1 MSAAH
6 ITGWGRTP
14 VSNARLARPRLAE
27 QITDEL
33 TRSGPRGVIARGL
46 GRSYGDPAQNAGGT
60 VIDMTGL
67 SGITEFD
74 PATGIATALA
84 GTSLGDLMRW
94 LIPLGW
100 FVPVTP
106 GTRHVT
112 VGGAI
117 ANDIHGKN
125 HHVVGAWGRHVT
137 AMTLVTPAAGPV
149 TVTPESDP
157 DLFWATIGGSGL
169 TGVILDATFRM
180 KRIPTSTIV
189 ADTDKT
195 DDAASVMELMTS
207 GDADYE
213 FSVAW
218 IDLSSTGAKLGRSV
232 LERGRFAEIDE
243 LPDDQQDDPFAYAP
257 RELLTMPFVAPG
269 KLLNPLSVRA
279 LNEGWFLK
287 SPRRRRGRLLTIP
300 WYFHPLDMF
309 RHWNRGYGPAGLLQW
324 QVVVPL
330 GAEETLHRVISELA
344 VNQVASI
351 VNVLKRFGPG
361 DPGFLSFPREGWT
374 LSVDLAAEVTRA
386 APVLDRLDAWVLDAG
401 GRHYLAKDSRMRP
414 ETFAA
419 GYPDLERFRTVRD
432 RVDPEHVLRSDLA
445 RRLGLV

>member
-1 MSAAH
+1 MTRPEV
-6 ITGWGRTP
+6 TGWGRTP
-14 VSNARLARPRLAE
+14 PSTARVLRPARPDQVVAAVTE
-27 QITDEL
+27 AGT
-33 TRSGPRGVIARGL
+33 RGVIPRGL

-60 VIDMTGL
+60 VVDMTDV
-67 SGITEFD
+67 SGITAFD
-74 PATGIATALA
+74 RDAGTVTALG

-94 LIPLGW
+94 LIPEGW

-125 HHVVGAWGRHVT
+125 HHVVGSWGRHLH
-137 AMTLVTPAAGPV
+137 AMTLATPGRGV
-149 TVTPESDP
+149 LTVTPETEP
-157 DLFWATIGGSGL
+157 DLFWATVGGIGL
-169 TGVILDATFRM
+169 TGVILDATFALH
-180 KRIPTSTIV
+180 RIATSSIV

-195 DDAASVMELMTS
+195 RTAEAVMDLMTS

-213 FSVAW
+213 YSVAW
-218 IDLSSTGAKLGRSV
+218 IDLSSTGSRLGRSV

-243 LPDDQQDDPFAYAP
+243 LPPEHREDPLAYAP
-257 RELLTMPFVAPG
+257 RELLTMPVVAPRG
-269 KLLNPLSVRA
+269 LLNPLAVKA
-279 LNEGWFLK
+279 LNEAWYRK
-287 SPRRRRGRLLTIP
+287 SPRMRRGRLLTIP
-300 WYFHPLDMF
+300 WFFHPLDMF

-330 GAEETLHRVISELA
+330 GEEETLHRVIAELA
-344 VNQVASI
+344 ATQVASI

-386 APVLDRLDAWVLDAG
+386 APVLDRIDRWVLEAG

-419 GYPDLERFRTVRD
+419 GYPRLDEFDAVRD
-432 RVDPEHVLRSDLA
+432 SVDPERVLRSDLA

>member
-1 MSAAH
+1 MSPSTV
-6 ITGWGRTP
+6 TGWGRTP
-14 VSNARLARPRLAE
+14 PSTARLLRPSRPDQVVEMVADAG
-27 QITDEL
+27 T
-33 TRSGPRGVIARGL
+33 RGVIPRGL

-60 VIDMTGL
+60 VLDMTGL
-67 SGITEFD
+67 SAITAFD
-74 PATGIATALA
+74 RTAGVVTALG

-94 LIPLGW
+94 LIPEGW

-125 HHVVGAWGRHVT
+125 HHVVGSWGRHVT
-137 AMTLVTPAAGPV
+137 SMTLATPARGVV
-149 TVTPESDP
+149 TVTPDRDA
-157 DLFWATIGGSGL
+157 DLFWATVGGLGL
-169 TGVILDATFRM
+169 TGVIVDATFSLH
-180 KRIPTSTIV
+180 RIATSSIV

-195 DDAASVMELMTS
+195 HTAEAVMDLMTS
-207 GDADYE
+207 GDAAYE
-213 FSVAW
+213 YSVAW
-218 IDLSSTGAKLGRSV
+218 IDLSSTGSRLGRSV
-232 LERGRFAEIDE
+232 LERGRFAEVDE
-243 LPDDQQDDPFAYAP
+243 LPAEQQHDPLAYEP
-257 RELLTMPFVAPG
+257 RELLAMPVVAPRG
-269 KLLNPLSVRA
+269 LLNPLAVRA
-279 LNEGWFLK
+279 LNEAWYLK
-287 SPRRRRGRLLTIP
+287 SPRQRRGRLLTIP

-330 GAEETLHRVISELA
+330 GQEETLHRIIAELA
-344 VNQVASI
+344 ATQVASI

-386 APVLDRLDAWVLDAG
+386 APVLDRIDRWVLEAG

-419 GYPDLERFRTVRD
+419 GYPRLDEFNAVRAT
-432 RVDPEHVLRSDLA
+432 VDPDHVLRSDLA

>member
-1 MSAAH
+1 MTGPL

-14 VSNARLARPRLAE
+14 TSTGRLVRAEHTREIIDQLANP
-27 QITDEL
+27 T
-33 TRSGPRGVIARGL
+33 SRGMIARGL

-67 SGITEFD
+67 SGISSFD
-74 PATGIATALA
+74 EDTGIVTALA

-94 LIPLGW
+94 LIPHGW

-125 HHVVGAWGRHVT
+125 HHMVGSWGSHVIS
-137 AMTLVTPAAGPV
+137 MTLATPALGVV
-149 TVTPESDP
+149 TVTPEQDG
-157 DLFWATIGGSGL
+157 DLFWATVGGSGL
-169 TGVILDATFRM
+169 TGIIIDATFHM
-180 KRIPTSTIV
+180 HRIPTSTIM

-195 DDAASVMELMTS
+195 TNVEDVMDLMS
-207 GDADYE
+207 RGDADYE
-213 FSVAW
+213 YSVAW
-218 IDLSSTGAKLGRSV
+218 IDLSATGARLGRSV
-232 LERGRFAEIDE
+232 LERGRFAEV
-243 LPDDQQDDPFAYAP
+243 DDLAEDRRDDPLAYEP
-257 RELLTMPFVAPG
+257 RELLTMPFTAPAR
-269 KLLNPLSVRA
+269 LLNPFNVRI
-279 LNEGWFLK
+279 LNEAWYRK
-287 SPRRRRGRLLTIP
+287 SPRKRRGRPLTIP

-309 RHWNRGYGPAGLLQW
+309 GHWNRGYGPAGLLQW

-330 GAEETLHRVISELA
+330 GAEDTMHRIVSELA
-344 VNQVASI
+344 AAQVASI

-361 DPGFLSFPREGWT
+361 DPGMLSFPTEGWT

-386 APVLDRLDAWVLDAG
+386 ARVLDRIDPWVLEVG

-419 GYPDLERFRTVRD
+419 GYPRLDEFRSVRD
-432 RVDPEHVLRSDLA
+432 RVDPDHVLVSDLS
-445 RRLGLV
+445 RRLGID

>member
-1 MSAAH
+1 MTRPEV
-6 ITGWGRTP
+6 TGWGRTP
-14 VSNARLARPRLAE
+14 PSTARVLRPARPDQVVAAVTE
-27 QITDEL
+27 AGT
-33 TRSGPRGVIARGL
+33 RGVIPRGL

-60 VIDMTGL
+60 VVDMTDM
-67 SGITEFD
+67 SGITAFD
-74 PATGIATALA
+74 RDAGTVTALG

-94 LIPLGW
+94 LIPEGW

-125 HHVVGAWGRHVT
+125 HHVVGSWGRHLH
-137 AMTLVTPAAGPV
+137 AMTLATPGRGV
-149 TVTPESDP
+149 LTVTPETEP
-157 DLFWATIGGSGL
+157 DLFWATVGGIGL
-169 TGVILDATFRM
+169 TGVILDATFALH
-180 KRIPTSTIV
+180 RIATSSIV

-195 DDAASVMELMTS
+195 RTAEAVMDLMTS

-213 FSVAW
+213 YSVAW
-218 IDLSSTGAKLGRSV
+218 IDLSSTGSRLGRSV

-243 LPDDQQDDPFAYAP
+243 LPPEHREDPLAYAP
-257 RELLTMPFVAPG
+257 RELLTMPVVAPRG
-269 KLLNPLSVRA
+269 LLNPLAVKA
-279 LNEGWFLK
+279 LNEAWYRK
-287 SPRRRRGRLLTIP
+287 SPRMRRGRLLTIP
-300 WYFHPLDMF
+300 WFFHPLDMF

-330 GAEETLHRVISELA
+330 GEEETLHRVIAELA
-344 VNQVASI
+344 ATQVASI

-386 APVLDRLDAWVLDAG
+386 APVLDRIDRWVLEAG

-419 GYPDLERFRTVRD
+419 GYPRLDEFDAVRD
-432 RVDPEHVLRSDLA
+432 SVDPERVLRSDLA

>member
-1 MSAAH
+1 MSGVP

-14 VSNARLARPRLAE
+14 RSVARLDVPRRAEEILEQLACA
-27 QITDEL
+27 D
-33 TRSGPRGVIARGL
+33 GRGVIARGL
-46 GRSYGDPAQNAGGT
+46 GRSYGDQAQNGGG
-60 VIDMTGL
+60 VVLDMTGL
-67 SGITEFD
+67 SGITD
-74 PATGIATALA
+74 YDASTGVVTALA

-94 LIPLGW
+94 LIPEGW

-125 HHVVGAWGRHVT
+125 HHVAGSWGRHVR
-137 AMTLVTPAAGPV
+137 AITLATPAAGLV
-149 TVTPESDP
+149 RATAQDDPE
-157 DLFWATIGGSGL
+157 LFWATLGGSGL
-169 TGVILDATFRM
+169 TGVIIDATFQLQ
-180 KRIPTSTIV
+180 RIATSTIV

-195 DDAASVMELMTS
+195 TNAADVMDLMTAS
-207 GDADYE
+207 DADYE

-218 IDLSSTGAKLGRSV
+218 IDLSSTGGRLGRSV
-232 LERGRFAEIDE
+232 LERGRFAEVDE
-243 LPDDQQDDPFAYAP
+243 LPVDARDDPLAYAP
-257 RELLTMPFVAPG
+257 RELLTMPFTAPRG
-269 KLLNPLSVRA
+269 LLNPLTVKV
-279 LNEGWFLK
+279 LNEGWYRK

-300 WYFHPLDMF
+300 WFFHPLDMF

-330 GAEETLHRVISELA
+330 GAEETLHRVISELTVA
-344 VNQVASI
+344 QVASI

-361 DPGFLSFPREGWT
+361 DPGYLSFPSEGWT

-386 APVLDRLDAWVLDAG
+386 GGVLDRIDAWVLEAG

-419 GYPDLERFRTVRD
+419 GYPLLDDFRRVRD
-432 RVDPEHVLRSDLA
+432 RVDPEHVLVSDLS
-445 RRLGLV
+445 RRLGID